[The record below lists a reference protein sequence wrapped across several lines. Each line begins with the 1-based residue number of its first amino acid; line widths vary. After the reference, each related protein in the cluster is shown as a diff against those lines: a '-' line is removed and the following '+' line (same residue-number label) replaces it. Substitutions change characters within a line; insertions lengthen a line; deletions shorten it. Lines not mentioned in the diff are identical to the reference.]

1 MDAFISAF
9 ETLGYI
15 QCDYGD
21 LEDGYEKIALYAIHE
36 NNIAIPTHAAKQM
49 PDGKWTSKLGRL
61 EDIVHITPQ
70 DVECRSYGE
79 VVGLHETNIAVVVS
93 ITVKADLDSGM
104 EKHQREASENHCAQ
118 PARSI
123 SELRK

>member
-1 MDAFISAF
+1 
-9 ETLGYI
+9 
-15 QCDYGD
+15 
-21 LEDGYEKIALYAIHE
+21 
-36 NNIAIPTHAAKQM
+36 M

-61 EDIVHITPQ
+61 EDIVHTNPQ
-70 DVECRSYGE
+70 DVEYPSYGE
-79 VVGLHETNIAVVVS
+79 VVVVS
-93 ITVKADLDSGM
+93 IRVKADLDSGM